1 MHSHARLWPVAFAA
15 AWACISLAAA
25 FVYPIKEPV
34 GVLSVTYGGHTYTG
48 NPPAVTLFERDRT
61 WVLIMAVVVAV
72 AILVALIDVTVRGR
86 RDVGSAGIAT
96 AIGGALLVAFSLFGL
111 LWGLASV
118 GVVGLLL
125 ILASRPGET
134 TVGA

>member
-1 MHSHARLWPVAFAA
+1 
-15 AWACISLAAA
+15 
-25 FVYPIKEPV
+25 
-34 GVLSVTYGGHTYTG
+34 
-48 NPPAVTLFERDRT
+48 
-61 WVLIMAVVVAV
+61 MAVVVAV

-96 AIGGALLVAFSLFGL
+96 AIVGALLVAFSLFGL